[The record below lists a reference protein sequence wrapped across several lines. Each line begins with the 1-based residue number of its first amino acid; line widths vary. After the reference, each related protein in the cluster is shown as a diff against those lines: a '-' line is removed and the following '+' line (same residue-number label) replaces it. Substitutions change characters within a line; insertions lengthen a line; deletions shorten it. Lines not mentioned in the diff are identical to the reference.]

1 MIVRGSDLLYSIQSN
16 REGSQNMDYP
26 PTFDL
31 PTAHRY
37 FSAECFNTAWDLIEK
52 PRRTPDED
60 LDMLHR
66 SLVALWHWTQRPDC
80 TPTNRSIGLWQVSRV
95 YAILGQEENARR
107 YAELCLSV
115 SQGPD
120 VDPFYLAYAHEALAR
135 VELLAGNLSRVQE
148 HLAEARRLAQ
158 GVAEEEEKMAL
169 LKDLETIR

>member
-1 MIVRGSDLLYSIQSN
+1 MNMSD
-16 REGSQNMDYP
+16 P

-52 PRRTPDED
+52 PRRTAEED

-66 SLVALWHWTQRPDC
+66 SLVALWHWSQRPDC
-80 TPTNRSIGLWQVSRV
+80 TPTNRSIGCWQVSRV

-107 YAELCLSV
+107 YGELCLAV
-115 SQGPD
+115 SREPD
-120 VDPFYLAYAHEALAR
+120 VPPFYLAYAHEALAR
-135 VELLAGNLSRVQE
+135 AALLAGDIARVQE

-158 GVAEEEEKMAL
+158 GVTDGEEKSAL
-169 LKDLETIR
+169 LNDLETVR